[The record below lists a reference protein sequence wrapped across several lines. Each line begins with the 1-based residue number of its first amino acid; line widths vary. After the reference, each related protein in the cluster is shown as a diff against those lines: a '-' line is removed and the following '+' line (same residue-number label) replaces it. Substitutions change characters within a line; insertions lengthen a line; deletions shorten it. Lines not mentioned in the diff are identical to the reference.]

1 MENFMKFSKSILST
15 AVLLSSTFAMA
26 NTYNA
31 EVELN
36 YTDNGLT
43 LLDNTAPLEDVSTL
57 QLSGL
62 YNFTAVDT
70 TNKPLAEAAFLGKHS
85 YLNASHSEFDADGGG
100 SADAQTIGFGFY
112 IPSTIFYVGVQHLKF
127 EDTNDTAVTLGIT
140 PIDGLLVTTSHNEE
154 AEDYNANISAKYV
167 TQLAGDTSINLEA
180 AYAKGEDAEDEFEED
195 AEDTLYLA
203 ADYYFTSFFSVG
215 ATLVDQDESTY
226 GIRTRYFFND
236 QFSLTGEF
244 TSSDEDDAM
253 SVGAAFRF

>member
-1 MENFMKFSKSILST
+1 MENFMKFSKTLLST
-15 AVLLSSTFAMA
+15 AVLLTSSLTMA

-31 EVELN
+31 EVGLN

-43 LLDNTAPLEDVSTL
+43 LLDNTEPLEDVSTI

-70 TNKPLAEAAFLGKHS
+70 SNKPLAEAAFLGNHS

-112 IPSTIFYVGVQHLKF
+112 IPSTIFYIGAQYLNF
-127 EDTNDTAVTLGIT
+127 EDSNNTIVTLGVT
-140 PIDGLLVTTSHNEE
+140 PIDGLLITTSHNEE
-154 AEDYNANISAKYV
+154 ADDYEPNIYAKYV
-167 TQLAGDTSINLEA
+167 RPLAGETAINLEA
-180 AYAKGEDAEDEFEED
+180 GFAQSEDDEEED
-195 AEDTLYLA
+195 AIYLA

-215 ATLVDQDESTY
+215 ATLVDRDESTY